1 MKCFVFEFICLPWK
15 VPVSPVSAVRG
26 FFRLTKNE
34 KPFTIFPRESIIKAM
49 KTAVVGG
56 GASGMVFAIE
66 CARRGGEVTLYERHG
81 RVGKKLCA
89 TGGGRCNLLNAE
101 LSFSVYNDARF
112 AEKIFTLVPK
122 SRIES
127 FLKSTGLF
135 LTEPDERGRIYPV
148 TETASTVVDCL
159 RFALLR
165 EGVKSRFAAVE
176 RIEKTRGK
184 FTVVCSDG
192 DGGEFDKVVLA
203 CGSGSQTENPRLD
216 RFVDGKYLTRT
227 EPSLTPLKVDNP
239 LKGIGGVRVK
249 ARGALLSGSRRL
261 GVQEG
266 EIQFRDFG
274 LSGIMMF
281 DLSALIARERVAG
294 ISEKYDLKVDFLPF
308 LDFCRLNEELEYRLS
323 CGAGR
328 DGVFRGLLQGKL
340 ADQIARRARCFTAA
354 ELARSAKKHI
364 FSNAVTM
371 SYEMSQV
378 TCGGVDVNC
387 LDEGLALPDGTVV
400 VGEALNMDGLCGGY
414 NLAFA
419 FASALA
425 AADRI

>member
-1 MKCFVFEFICLPWK
+1 M
-15 VPVSPVSAVRG
+15 
-26 FFRLTKNE
+26 
-34 KPFTIFPRESIIKAM
+34 
-49 KTAVVGG
+49 
-56 GASGMVFAIE
+56 
-66 CARRGGEVTLYERHG
+66 
-81 RVGKKLCA
+81 
-89 TGGGRCNLLNAE
+89 
-101 LSFSVYNDARF
+101 
-112 AEKIFTLVPK
+112 
-122 SRIES
+122 
-127 FLKSTGLF
+127 
-135 LTEPDERGRIYPV
+135 
-148 TETASTVVDCL
+148 
-159 RFALLR
+159 
-165 EGVKSRFAAVE
+165 
-176 RIEKTRGK
+176 
-184 FTVVCSDG
+184 
-192 DGGEFDKVVLA
+192 
-203 CGSGSQTENPRLD
+203 
-216 RFVDGKYLTRT
+216 
-227 EPSLTPLKVDNP
+227 
-239 LKGIGGVRVK
+239 KGIGGVRVK
-249 ARGALLSGSRRL
+249 ARGTLLSGSRRL

-294 ISEKYDLKVDFLPF
+294 ISEKYDLEVDFLPF

>member
-1 MKCFVFEFICLPWK
+1 M
-15 VPVSPVSAVRG
+15 
-26 FFRLTKNE
+26 
-34 KPFTIFPRESIIKAM
+34 
-49 KTAVVGG
+49 
-56 GASGMVFAIE
+56 
-66 CARRGGEVTLYERHG
+66 
-81 RVGKKLCA
+81 
-89 TGGGRCNLLNAE
+89 
-101 LSFSVYNDARF
+101 
-112 AEKIFTLVPK
+112 
-122 SRIES
+122 
-127 FLKSTGLF
+127 
-135 LTEPDERGRIYPV
+135 
-148 TETASTVVDCL
+148 
-159 RFALLR
+159 
-165 EGVKSRFAAVE
+165 
-176 RIEKTRGK
+176 
-184 FTVVCSDG
+184 
-192 DGGEFDKVVLA
+192 
-203 CGSGSQTENPRLD
+203 
-216 RFVDGKYLTRT
+216 
-227 EPSLTPLKVDNP
+227 
-239 LKGIGGVRVK
+239 
-249 ARGALLSGSRRL
+249 
-261 GVQEG
+261 QEG

-294 ISEKYDLKVDFLPF
+294 ISEKYDLEVDFLPF